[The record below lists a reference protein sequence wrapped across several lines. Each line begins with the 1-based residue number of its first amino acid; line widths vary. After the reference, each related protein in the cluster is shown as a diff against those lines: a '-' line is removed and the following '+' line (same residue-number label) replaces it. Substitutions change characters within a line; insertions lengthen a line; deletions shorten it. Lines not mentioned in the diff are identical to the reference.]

1 MKILIANRGEIVI
14 RVAKTAMK
22 LNLIPCGIYSEADK
36 NSLFIKHCKESV
48 NIGGFNAID
57 SYLRKDKV
65 INAAKQLGCE
75 LVHPGYGFLAE
86 NAQFSELCQK
96 EGLAFVGPSPETLKI
111 SGDKLKAKTV
121 ASKVSPVLQGQ
132 EVSQEDDA
140 LEVAKSVGYPVIL
153 KATRGGGGRGLR
165 IANSQDDLK
174 RVFNSSRNESLI
186 SFGSGSMFV
195 EKYLENPRHIEV
207 QIIGDNSGVIHLG
220 ERECSIQRRHQK
232 LIEETPS
239 LALTNKMRENLTQS
253 AIAIM
258 EELGY
263 DNAGTVEFLFKND
276 KFYFMEVNS
285 RIQVEHPI
293 TEEVTGVDIVEQQI
307 RVASGM
313 GLSVKQKDILPNGH
327 AIECRINAEHPISFV
342 PYPGTVDIF
351 DPPRGIGVR
360 VDSAMYSGYTI
371 PPYYDSLIAKLICHG
386 KTRNDAIDMMLQ
398 SLMSFKISGIPSTV
412 PFHISALNDQRFRDG
427 KYDTSFIDQ
436 LKPYSTREGEI
447 ASAIL
452 SLLPK
457 KIKFLNKNA
466 LEEPWLKSRH
476 SFSNESIPGLDIFSR
491 HRWS

>member
-1 MKILIANRGEIVI
+1 LKILIANRGEIVI

-22 LNLIPCGIYSEADK
+22 LNLIPCGIYSQAD
-36 NSLFIKHCKESV
+36 NDSLFIKHCKESV
-48 NIGGFNAID
+48 NIGGFTAVD
-57 SYLRKDKV
+57 SYLRMDKV

-86 NAQFSELCQK
+86 NAQFSELCHR
-96 EGLAFVGPSPETLKI
+96 EGLGFVGPSPDTLKI
-111 SGDKLKAKTV
+111 SGDKLKAKRV

-140 LEVAKSVGYPVIL
+140 LQAAKSVGYPVIL

-186 SFGSGSMFV
+186 SFGSASLFV
-195 EKYLENPRHIEV
+195 EKYIENPRHIEV
-207 QIIGDNSGVIHLG
+207 QIIGDKSDVIHLG

-239 LALTNKMRENLTQS
+239 PALTNKMRETITQT

-258 EELGY
+258 KELGY

-276 KFYFMEVNS
+276 RFYFMEVNS

-293 TEEVTGVDIVEQQI
+293 TEEVTGIDIVEQQI
-307 RVASGM
+307 RVTSGM
-313 GLSVKQKDILPNGH
+313 GLTVKQRDISPNGH

-342 PYPGTVDIF
+342 PYPGTVDTF
-351 DPPRGIGVR
+351 DPPQGIGVR

-386 KTRNDAIDMMLQ
+386 KTRSDAINMMLQ

-412 PFHISALNDQRFRDG
+412 PFHISALNDQRFRGG

-436 LKPYSTREGEI
+436 LKPYSTEEGEI

-457 KIKFLNKNA
+457 KIKFLNNDV
-466 LEEPWLKSRH
+466 LEDPWLKSRH
-476 SFSNESIPGLDIFSR
+476 NFSNESISGLDLFSR